1 MNMTKNIAS
10 MASRLALGL
19 ACCVM
24 TNTAQAEPLQPD
36 RSNLAFASIMNGNL
50 ADAVIAL
57 EQQVRAQEDDPAAM
71 INLGHVYAK
80 LGRTKDAEA
89 QYRSAIKCRNHYD
102 LQLAD
107 GSVVYSR
114 TAARQALSKLYA
126 RAD

>member
-1 MNMTKNIAS
+1 MKMTKNSTS
-10 MASRLALGL
+10 MASGLALGL
-19 ACCVM
+19 ACFAM
-24 TNTAQAEPLQPD
+24 TSAAQAEPQQPD

-50 ADAVIAL
+50 AAAVTAL
-57 EQQVRAQEDDPAAM
+57 EQQVRAQGDDPAAM

-107 GSVVYSR
+107 GSVIYSR